1 MSEKGR
7 DLLLFLED
15 IFACI
20 EKIEKYTEGLTYKEF
35 AGNDMLVD
43 AVIRNFEIIGE
54 ATKKI
59 PKSIKKK
66 YPDVEWNEAA
76 GFRDVLI
83 RDYFGVDLDAV
94 WETIKRNIPSYKGNI
109 QNILKNEVKSPE

>member
-7 DLLLFLED
+7 DPFLFLED

-20 EKIEKYTEGLTYKEF
+20 QKIEKYAGGVTFKEF
-35 AGNDMLVD
+35 AGNEMLVD

-59 PKSIKKK
+59 PKSIHSCPK
-66 YPDVEWNEAA
+66 
-76 GFRDVLI
+76 
-83 RDYFGVDLDAV
+83 
-94 WETIKRNIPSYKGNI
+94 
-109 QNILKNEVKSPE
+109 

>member
-1 MSEKGR
+1 
-7 DLLLFLED
+7 
-15 IFACI
+15 
-20 EKIEKYTEGLTYKEF
+20 
-35 AGNDMLVD
+35 MLVD

-76 GFRDVLI
+76 GFRDILI
-83 RDYFGVDLDAV
+83 HDYFGVDLEAV
-94 WETIKRNIPSYKGNI
+94 WDTVKRNIPSYKKNI
-109 QNILKNEVKSPE
+109 QNILKNEVIVINDKPPKKP